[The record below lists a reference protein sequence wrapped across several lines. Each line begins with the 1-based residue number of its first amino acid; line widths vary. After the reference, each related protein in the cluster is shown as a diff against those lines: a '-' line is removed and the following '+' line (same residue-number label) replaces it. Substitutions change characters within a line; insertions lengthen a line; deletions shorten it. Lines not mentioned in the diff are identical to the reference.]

1 MGNLAWDRVT
11 AERDEHPPGGGL
23 DRFDRRQV
31 DPPKPLDMFVRLGVL
46 LMIALAFALAAQLLV
61 QLPLH

>member
-1 MGNLAWDRVT
+1 MGNLAWDRLT
-11 AERDEHPPGGGL
+11 AERHEHPRQRSL
-23 DRFDRRQV
+23 DRFDRRLV
-31 DPPKPLDMFVRLGVL
+31 DPPKQLDMFVRLGVL